1 MNKRTLLCLV
11 LAATAIALQAQDL
24 PDLPCDGVIVSDGVR
39 VRSKPDLSGS
49 VIGKL
54 NIGSS
59 VKALAKSDQPVALSG
74 EKEKYWWFKIG
85 FGKNSEGWVYGAF
98 LFLAVDNPNASP
110 VTFTLPVAWFT
121 LSYFRDTLYDEQGD
135 ADHRT
140 LPAFWNDEDGVVLL
154 RIPDDLAKAARTEK
168 NPDHLFFLNSGPW
181 GTQLVTAAEPT
192 GPDDGFVLYVHE
204 STNGGDMGGVGLT
217 CGYNS
222 KAKEFFVQSVRNA
235 VSEDLNSE
243 EGGQ

>member
-1 MNKRTLLCLV
+1 MGKKTLLCLV
-11 LAATAIALQAQDL
+11 FVVTALTLQAQ
-24 PDLPCDGVIVSDGVR
+24 DLPCDGVIVSDGVR

-54 NIGSS
+54 NIGTL

-85 FGKNSEGWVYGAF
+85 FGKKSEGWVYGSF
-98 LFLAVDNPNASP
+98 LFLAVDNPNAPP
-110 VTFTLPVAWFT
+110 VMLDLPVGGFRLA
-121 LSYFRDTLYDEQGD
+121 YFRDALYDEQGD

-140 LPAFWNDEDGVVLL
+140 LPAFWNDKAEVVLL

-168 NPDHLFFLNSGPW
+168 NPDHLYFLNSGAW
-181 GTQLVTAAEPT
+181 GTQLVTAAKST
-192 GPDDGFVLYVHE
+192 DPDDAFVLYVHE

-217 CGYNS
+217 CGYDS
-222 KAKEFFVQSVRNA
+222 KAKQFVVQSVKDA
-235 VSEDLNSE
+235 VSEDNPSSDD
-243 EGGQ
+243 GGI